1 MASVPKG
8 GAVWLGP
15 GEFTHHEDRFE
26 TQREARRLFLEA
38 ICDEAPN
45 VLARLA
51 SEPLTL
57 FRPLWE
63 LALDSL
69 SEEQAR
75 AWYLHIDWNWN
86 RFKYADL
93 SRDPAAAE
101 LRAVLTNWAQWSNL
115 DSSDDDWLMDRAVK
129 TLQSWCTFPGLFERD
144 GPTWGDDPR
153 STTFELS
160 HAEQE
165 ITLPAYTWNPQ
176 REREP
181 IARQRIRDDFVRR
194 LAAEFDRIDSIAAQR
209 LARTRKLLSG
219 DARFRWL
226 VFYQVLKLNW
236 VQVAKRAGIA
246 DRDYVRDEAHAI
258 AAVIGITPREPKV
271 GAPPKRRSR
280 VVRRE
285 TRAIATEK
293 QG

>member
-15 GEFTHHEDRFE
+15 GAFTYHEDRFE

-38 ICDEAPN
+38 IRGEVPN
-45 VLARLA
+45 VLDHLA
-51 SEPLTL
+51 GEPLTL

-63 LALDSL
+63 RAVGSL

-86 RFKYADL
+86 RFKYADHAQ
-93 SRDPAAAE
+93 DPDAAT
-101 LRAVLTNWAQWSNL
+101 LRERLTHWAQWWNL
-115 DSSDDDWLMDRAVK
+115 DSSDDDWLMDRVVE
-129 TLQSWCTFPGLFERD
+129 TLQSWCAFPGPLERN
-144 GPTWGDDPR
+144 GPAWANDPR

-160 HAEQE
+160 RAEQE

-176 REREP
+176 GEREP
-181 IARQRIRDDFVRR
+181 IARQRIRDDFERR
-194 LAAEFDRIDSIAAQR
+194 LAAEFDRINSIAAKR
-209 LARTRKLLSG
+209 LARTRKLGSG

-236 VQVAKRAGIA
+236 VQVAKRAEIA

-271 GAPPKRRSR
+271 GAPPKHRSR
-280 VVRRE
+280 VVRRK
-285 TRAIATEK
+285 TRAIATEN